1 MRLIWEDC
9 AHDQRT
15 HSPLLPHRP
24 RQSRGCRTRT
34 GELARARS
42 RTVEPPCSKP
52 GERDRDT
59 SELFLLPYTPSTS
72 TRTRLFPV
80 HRYRLFIGRA
90 QSGMLPTLT
99 GDPRV
104 SRRAIVA
111 SADRLRTVGAFW
123 TDPRTR
129 RPTSDAPV
137 AILSSI
143 PVRAFSRC
151 TWDRFGEAR
160 QDRFYPAAVTR
171 RSFSRSRA
179 PSFDGRCAALLPL
192 SRAAIAHPVPRGF
205 ALRELLLGSR
215 IILADNPGRPCVV
228 LRTPPAGNRFFR
240 RLRLPPPRVLAA
252 SQWRASFDKRGPPGT
267 ADSTWNDSLHP

>member
-24 RQSRGCRTRT
+24 RQSRGLRTRT
-34 GELARARS
+34 GKIAWARS

-72 TRTRLFPV
+72 TRTRLFPA
-80 HRYRLFIGRA
+80 HRHRLFVGRVLQWDA
-90 QSGMLPTLT
+90 AHRKPETCAFHDAHLSL
-99 GDPRV
+99 
-104 SRRAIVA
+104 RRIAFA
-111 SADRLRTVGAFW
+111 LWGLVGPN
-123 TDPRTR
+123 PRTR
-129 RPTSDAPV
+129 RPASDAPV

-151 TWDRFGEAR
+151 TLGRFGEAR
-160 QDRFYPAAVTR
+160 QDRFHPAAVRR

-205 ALRELLLGSR
+205 ALRELLLGSQSCR
-215 IILADNPGRPCVV
+215 LFRGGRPSRPCVV
-228 LRTPPAGNRFFR
+228 LRTPPAGSRSSC
-240 RLRLPPPRVLAA
+240 RLRLSPPRVA
-252 SQWRASFDKRGPPGT
+252 SQWRTSFGK
-267 ADSTWNDSLHP
+267 